1 MYFGQFCPEKIEL
14 RLEIKMLEGLK
25 EPIDKLKNDI
35 DNVWGRL

>member
-14 RLEIKMLEGLK
+14 SLEIKMLEELK

-35 DNVWGRL
+35 DSVWRRL